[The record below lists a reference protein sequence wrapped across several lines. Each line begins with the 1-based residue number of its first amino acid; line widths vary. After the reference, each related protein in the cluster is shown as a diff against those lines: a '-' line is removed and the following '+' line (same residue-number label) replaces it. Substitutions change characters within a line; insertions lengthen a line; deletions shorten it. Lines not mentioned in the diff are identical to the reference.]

1 MSLVSVVIPTYN
13 RAAYIGEA
21 IRSVLA
27 QTYPSVEIIV
37 ADDGSTD
44 NTQQVVADFGDSV
57 TYVPLPHRGQP
68 AATRNG
74 GLRVARGDF
83 VAFLDS
89 DDLFFPDKLVTQV
102 AAFGAHPEAGL
113 VYSNVY
119 FFREDPSQPTVH
131 ALDGLPSP
139 SGDAFA
145 DLLRGN
151 VLAPQAVMLRRACL
165 ETVGVFDENPDF
177 FAVEDYD
184 LFLRVAAM
192 FPAIYVP
199 GDVAAVRRHSESISR
214 DAANLRSRFILVLQK
229 MEAMY
234 PDLVRQHRDALNEGY
249 ARNHGAVALAQL
261 EQGEILPALGHLV
274 QAFRY
279 NLRTPG
285 YGTRAFLQW
294 VRRRRVRGRGAMA

>member
-119 FFREDPSQPTVH
+119 FFRKDPSQPTVH

-151 VLAPQAVMLRRACL
+151 FLAPQAVLLRRACL